1 MFIGGPEFLFSF
13 LLPVALLGILALVA
27 GVALRA
33 GAPDRR
39 GRRPLAVYLL
49 VVMLVT
55 LFTAVFSVFQAA
67 STVVRAA
74 VDPEPHRLV
83 TYGSGWAEVE
93 AGAVAEPPSPPGEP
107 SVVPPEEEGLVTE
120 EPPPEAVLQAFPP
133 ERPAAEVLEGLITA
147 ALAGA
152 VFAFHLGR
160 LRRLIGTE
168 AAGG

>member
-13 LLPVALLGILALVA
+13 LLPVAVLGILALVA

-55 LFTAVFSVFQAA
+55 LFTAVFSVFRAA
-67 STVVRAA
+67 SAVVRAA
-74 VDPEPHRLV
+74 VEPHRLV

-107 SVVPPEEEGLVTE
+107 PVVPPEEEGLVTE

-133 ERPAAEVLEGLITA
+133 ERPAAEVLEGLVTA

-168 AAGG
+168 ARGG